1 MRRAQFLSRSLVCV
15 TTPSSVPGL
24 VKWRSISRERKRE
37 RERERERERQTGRE
51 TQRDVDAWEHPGLL
65 HIRFDFSVFDA
76 GAARLRTSLWPCAE
90 GRSWP
95 QPAPQAEQATAA
107 KCGRDRR
114 VTGLSLQLGGRC
126 GPILDTL
133 LRMLAGYRRAISKAA
148 GKDGGR
154 SLHKWKTFE
163 CIAGKVHRRDNPP
176 CRRAQGLEME
186 VVRTSL
192 GCCFAPFENEP
203 FLVNAGSMTET

>member
-1 MRRAQFLSRSLVCV
+1 MHSSCRVASFASQLLPRFRGLSSG
-15 TTPSSVPGL
+15 GL
-24 VKWRSISRERKRE
+24 FREREKE
-37 RERERERERQTGRE
+37 RERERGRDRQGERHRE
-51 TQRDVDAWEHPGLL
+51 MWTHGSTQGCCTSASTFPFLTQGL
-65 HIRFDFSVFDA
+65 RGV
-76 GAARLRTSLWPCAE
+76 SLAMRRGQELAPA
-90 GRSWP
+90 
-95 QPAPQAEQATAA
+95 APQAEQATAA
-107 KCGRDRR
+107 KCGRDRG

-176 CRRAQGLEME
+176 CRRAQGLERE

-203 FLVNAGSMTET
+203 LLVNAGSMTET